1 MQTPWVA
8 NPATPG
14 SCQES
19 VHGSY
24 ETIWKREQVERYH
37 QGRCDMQGIYLPIL
51 LIILSGLLIGLS
63 MIALNLLFAPRRPDP
78 EKELPYECGFD
89 ALEDARSPFSIR
101 YYLVAI
107 LFILFDLELIF
118 LLPWA
123 VALPEIGTAGFLAML
138 LFLGLL
144 GLGLVYEW
152 RRKALEWD

>member
-1 MQTPWVA
+1 MQE
-8 NPATPG
+8 N
-14 SCQES
+14 
-19 VHGSY
+19 
-24 ETIWKREQVERYH
+24 
-37 QGRCDMQGIYLPIL
+37 YLPIL

-63 MIALNLLFAPRRPDP
+63 MIALNLIFAPSRSDP
-78 EKELPYECGFD
+78 EKDLPYECGFD
-89 ALEDARSPFSIR
+89 ALEDARSPFNIR

-123 VALPEIGTAGFLAML
+123 VALPQIGNAGFVAML
-138 LFLGLL
+138 LFLAIL